1 MEEKDI
7 VHTTTYAMNSCGSSK
22 KEEED
27 NVHTTTY
34 AIMQRTIWKFK
45 EGISG
50 HSTYSDQCK

>member
-7 VHTTTYAMNSCGSSK
+7 VHTTTYAMNNCGSSK

-34 AIMQRTIWKFK
+34 AKNNLEVQRRNKWT
-45 EGISG
+45 
-50 HSTYSDQCK
+50 